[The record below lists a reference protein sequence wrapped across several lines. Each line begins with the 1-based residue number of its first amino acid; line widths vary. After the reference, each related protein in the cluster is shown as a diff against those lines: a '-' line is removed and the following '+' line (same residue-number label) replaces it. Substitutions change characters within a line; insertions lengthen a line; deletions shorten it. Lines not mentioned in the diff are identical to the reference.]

1 VERVI
6 DKDPAGSRKNL
17 THLNLVVDFNSETFL
32 SAATYFG
39 VLNITVTVQ
48 T

>member
-1 VERVI
+1 VDRVI
-6 DKDPAGSRKNL
+6 DKDPAGSSKNL
-17 THLNLVVDFNSETFL
+17 TQVKRVVDVNSETFL
-32 SAATYFG
+32 RAATYFG